1 MWIEFID
8 KKCFRQKRDIDATLA
23 EFQESF
29 NQDMDGSTNPNGNI
43 YLRSFG
49 QDVFYTAFDSLND
62 LAGQFTSLWPF
73 SLANSLSSRQNIE
86 YDHSSIFLDGKI
98 VIPTIAGLPLSL
110 AVNGSSILKVQTDNH
125 FDFGNLFQT
134 GDASLQ
140 IKIYPTASL
149 QISGEM
155 SVDAVLTKTALK
167 SLSTLHT
174 STFIDGQVQVEKG
187 QLVKAEINVPRE
199 KMEILEVAINYY
211 TLKDNTYQEVTSP
224 NQVLLS
230 ILLKKKNFCH
240 GKNFAIF
247 KRELKLLALLHL

>member
-1 MWIEFID
+1 
-8 KKCFRQKRDIDATLA
+8 
-23 EFQESF
+23 
-29 NQDMDGSTNPNGNI
+29 MDGSSSTNPNGNI

-73 SLANSLSSRQNIE
+73 SLANSLSSRQNID

-230 ILLKKKNFCH
+230 ILLKKIIFLSRKKFRD
-240 GKNFAIF
+240 FF
-247 KRELKLLALLHL
+247 KREHRLSLLWI

>member
-1 MWIEFID
+1 
-8 KKCFRQKRDIDATLA
+8 
-23 EFQESF
+23 
-29 NQDMDGSTNPNGNI
+29 MDGSSSNNPNGNI

-62 LAGQFTSLWPF
+62 LAGQFTSFWPF
-73 SLANSLSSRQNIE
+73 SLVNSLSSRQNID

-110 AVNGSSILKVQTDNH
+110 AVNGTSVLKVQTDNH
-125 FDFGNLFQT
+125 FDIGNLLQT

-174 STFIDGQVQVEKG
+174 NTFIDGQVQVEKG
-187 QLVKAEINVPRE
+187 QLVKAEVNVPRE

-211 TLKDNTYQEVTSP
+211 ALKDNTYTEVTSP
-224 NQVLLS
+224 NQVCTLFE
-230 ILLKKKNFCH
+230 ILIFCP
-240 GKNFAIF
+240 KI
-247 KRELKLLALLHL
+247 KL